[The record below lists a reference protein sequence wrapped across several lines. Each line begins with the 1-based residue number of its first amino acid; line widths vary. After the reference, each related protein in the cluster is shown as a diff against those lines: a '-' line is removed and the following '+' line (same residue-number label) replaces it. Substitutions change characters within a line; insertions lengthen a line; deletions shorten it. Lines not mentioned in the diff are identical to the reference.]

1 MAMSNTLYEMPRPT
15 LAKVVNIGG
24 IGIQFKDAKPLTGE
38 FAKIAESAKGMIVF
52 SFGSVAAAHEM
63 PEKMKHEFIEA
74 FKEFPDYHILMR
86 YEAHD
91 LDGKF

>member
-38 FAKIAESAKGMIVF
+38 FAEIAENAKGMIVV

-74 FKEFPDYHILMR
+74 FK
-86 YEAHD
+86 
-91 LDGKF
+91 